1 MEQLTVGAEVW
12 TAQQEAD
19 LHELGRRAAQ
29 ALHEEPLT
37 WAPWPA

>member
-1 MEQLTVGAEVW
+1 MEQLTVGAVVW

-29 ALHEEPLT
+29 ALRDDPAT
-37 WAPWPA
+37 WAAWPV